1 MKPNKRIYDAFM
13 RIFIVL
19 CYFMPYGF
27 LAIKG
32 DVQRGSILYYFLA
45 FAASALLA
53 LLSGI
58 KNHRLVSLGGQ
69 ALSLAVSVS
78 LVLPFNEEWAYYTK
92 PLTPLPLLLAVT
104 AMMLLVH
111 LLIWLFLFLVNY
123 KEPFYI
129 VRNTYGLHIYNLYPF
144 LSKTLL

>member
-13 RIFIVL
+13 RIFLVL

-92 PLTPLPLLLAVT
+92 PLTPLQLLLAVT

-111 LLIWLFLFLVNY
+111 LLIWLFISRG
-123 KEPFYI
+123 K
-129 VRNTYGLHIYNLYPF
+129 R
-144 LSKTLL
+144 K